1 MANPDNAAGSKS
13 TPPKLDDAPAR
24 VKQHPNVRILEGL
37 LDDNKKTAK
46 EVRKKKR
53 LSSLVKFRHMVMIAG
68 FVLLVAIPSTLAS
81 LYLAFIAQDQYH
93 SSASF
98 AVRSINSS
106 VGATDILGVFSQG
119 SASTTVA
126 DSYILIDYL
135 LSERMLQ
142 EVDQKFDLDAVF
154 APRGGDYFFGLASGE
169 PIEDKLNYW
178 RKMVS
183 VNFDYTSGIIQLQV
197 KAFEPQQAQAI
208 ADFMLQ
214 RSESLIND
222 LSSKAHDESLRLARD
237 EIVIAEKRLTNAR
250 MALREFRDVS
260 QDVDPVE
267 GAKLAVQL
275 VARMEQEL
283 AKLNADL
290 EIARSQMAEDTPRIR
305 VIKTQISA
313 LESRIE
319 AEKQRLGSGPTGAKT
334 DRATTTQDLP
344 ASDVSGRLQLYEK
357 LELEREFGERTYAA
371 ALGALEKARIDAT
384 GKQRYLAI
392 FIQPTL
398 SEVAQYPNRLLNAFL
413 VLLGGLFLWGM
424 GTLGYYNIRDRA

>member
-1 MANPDNAAGSKS
+1 
-13 TPPKLDDAPAR
+13 
-24 VKQHPNVRILEGL
+24 
-37 LDDNKKTAK
+37 
-46 EVRKKKR
+46 
-53 LSSLVKFRHMVMIAG
+53 
-68 FVLLVAIPSTLAS
+68 
-81 LYLAFIAQDQYH
+81 
-93 SSASF
+93 
-98 AVRSINSS
+98 
-106 VGATDILGVFSQG
+106 
-119 SASTTVA
+119 
-126 DSYILIDYL
+126 
-135 LSERMLQ
+135 
-142 EVDQKFDLDAVF
+142 
-154 APRGGDYFFGLASGE
+154 
-169 PIEDKLNYW
+169 
-178 RKMVS
+178 
-183 VNFDYTSGIIQLQV
+183 
-197 KAFEPQQAQAI
+197 
-208 ADFMLQ
+208 
-214 RSESLIND
+214 
-222 LSSKAHDESLRLARD
+222 
-237 EIVIAEKRLTNAR
+237 

-319 AEKQRLGSGPTGAKT
+319 AEKQRLGSGSTGAKT

-398 SEVAQYPNRLLNAFL
+398 SEMAQYPNRLLNAFL

>member
-1 MANPDNAAGSKS
+1 MANPDNAAGSKI
-13 TPPKLDDAPAR
+13 TPPKQDGAPAK

-37 LDDNKKTAK
+37 LDENKKTAK
-46 EVRKKKR
+46 EVRRKKK
-53 LSSLVKFRHMVMIAG
+53 LSPLLKLRHMIMVAG
-68 FVLLVAIPSTLAS
+68 FVVLVLIPSAVAS
-81 LYLAFIAQDQYH
+81 LYLAVIAQDQYH

-106 VGATDILGVFSQG
+106 VGASDILGVFSQG
-119 SASTTVA
+119 TASTTVA

-142 EVDQKFDLDAVF
+142 EVDAKFDLDTVYSA
-154 APRGGDYFFGLASGE
+154 RGGDFFFGLAGGL

-178 RKMVS
+178 RDVVS
-183 VNFDYTSGIIQLQV
+183 VNFDHTSGILQLEV
-197 KAFEPQQAQAI
+197 KAFEPNQAQAI
-208 ADFMLQ
+208 ASFMLAK
-214 RSESLIND
+214 SESLINE
-222 LSSKAHDESLRLARD
+222 LSSKAHDESLRLARE
-237 EIVIAEKRLTNAR
+237 EIIIAEKRLTDAR

-275 VARMEQEL
+275 VAGMEQEL

-290 EIARSQMAEDTPRIR
+290 EVARSQMAEDTPRIR

-319 AEKQRLGSGPTGAKT
+319 AEKQRLGSGTAGAKT
-334 DRATTTQDLP
+334 ARTSLDLS

-371 ALGALEKARIDAT
+371 ALASLEKARIDAT
-384 GKQRYLAI
+384 GKQRYLAV
-392 FIQPTL
+392 FIEPTL
-398 SEVAQYPNRLLNAFL
+398 SQMAQYPNRLLGAFL
-413 VLLGGLFLWGM
+413 VFLGGLFLWGM
-424 GTLGYYNIRDRA
+424 GTLLYYNIRDRA